1 MCLQYLSLRYSA
13 EQLTCHV
20 TMSIEYTKLCSEHA
34 QLYMVVFI
42 GGLLEWNTGLLP
54 WPYMVSMTPYM
65 AMARVMITILVIQLR
80 LIGSVGVDG
89 AQGDNACM
97 AVSLLGSTES
107 DQTCVGNFND
117 LAPMQ
122 KGKRPQFAFECITI
136 TTPPKK
142 TKPNLLGTNLENIH
156 RNRNSPDVC
165 YTCRNKQFG
174 SLDYS

>member
-1 MCLQYLSLRYSA
+1 
-13 EQLTCHV
+13 
-20 TMSIEYTKLCSEHA
+20 
-34 QLYMVVFI
+34 
-42 GGLLEWNTGLLP
+42 
-54 WPYMVSMTPYM
+54 
-65 AMARVMITILVIQLR
+65 MITISVIQLR
-80 LIGSVGVDG
+80 LIGSVLVCRCTWGT
-89 AQGDNACM
+89 GDSACM

-136 TTPPKK
+136 TTPPMK

-165 YTCRNKQFG
+165 YACRNKQFG